1 MGLYVKTLF
10 KWVLLGGVIGVAG
23 GAVGSLFHIGVNY
36 ATAVRLAHPWILYL
50 MPVGGLAIV
59 GLYKLCHLEG
69 KGTNAIIE
77 SVHFGESV
85 PILLVPVIFVST
97 VITHLCGGSAGREG
111 AALQIGG
118 GLGFQAGK
126 LLRLGEKDLPLATLC
141 GMSGVFSALFGTP
154 LTATVF
160 ALEVISVGVLYYAGL
175 VPCITAAMAAYGVS
189 ALMGVEPTRFT
200 VSMPRVTLELMLPV
214 VALSILCALV
224 SILFCKGLHWTEH
237 LLTRSFRNPWLR
249 VLAGAAILIVLSMLT
264 NGDYNGAGM
273 DVIARALRGDV
284 SGWAWLWKLLFTAVT
299 IGCGFKG
306 GEVVPSFFV
315 GAAFGCFM
323 GGLLGLPAGFAAAIG
338 LVAVFCGAVNC
349 PIASVFLSIEL
360 FGTGDLLYFAM
371 ACAISY
377 LLSGYCGLY
386 SSQTILYSK
395 MRAEF
400 INIHTNENEESKLRP
415 GKCKPIR
422 WPRISPV
429 CYNRPR
435 KGGMDMQILNVTGL
449 KKVYTT
455 RFGGSQV
462 MALRQVDFSVEEGE
476 YVTIMGE
483 SGSGKTTLL
492 NILAALDKPT
502 AGRVELDGRDMS
514 AVRESDAAAF
524 RRDNLGF
531 VFQEFNLLDTFT
543 LRDNIYLPLVLA
555 GRPYREL
562 KARLDP
568 IARQLGILEL
578 LDKYPYGCPAARSSG
593 PPWPGR

>member
-1 MGLYVKTLF
+1 MIKKLYHLSPGKSSGRLTDAREHVTIKQVLRKERKVVSQVRRLRDELAHMGLYVQTLF
-10 KWVLLGGVIGVAG
+10 KWVLLGGVIGAVG
-23 GAVGSLFHIGVNY
+23 GVVGSLFHLGVNY
-36 ATAVRLAHPWILYL
+36 ATAIRGAHPWILYL
-50 MPVGGLAIV
+50 LPVGGLAIV
-59 GLYKLCHLEG
+59 GLYKLCRLEG

-126 LLRLGEKDLPLATLC
+126 LLHLGEKDLPLATLC

-175 VPCITAAMAAYGVS
+175 VPCITAAMAAFGVS

-214 VALSILCALV
+214 VVLSILCALV

-249 VLAGAAILIVLSMLT
+249 VLAGAAILIVLSLLT

-349 PIASVFLSIEL
+349 PVASVLLSVEL
-360 FGTGDLLYFAM
+360 FGSAGAPYFAV
-371 ACAISY
+371 ACALSY

-395 MRAEF
+395 LRAEF
-400 INIHTNENEESKLRP
+400 IN
-415 GKCKPIR
+415 
-422 WPRISPV
+422 
-429 CYNRPR
+429 
-435 KGGMDMQILNVTGL
+435 
-449 KKVYTT
+449 
-455 RFGGSQV
+455 
-462 MALRQVDFSVEEGE
+462 
-476 YVTIMGE
+476 
-483 SGSGKTTLL
+483 
-492 NILAALDKPT
+492 
-502 AGRVELDGRDMS
+502 
-514 AVRESDAAAF
+514 VRTHE
-524 RRDNLGF
+524 
-531 VFQEFNLLDTFT
+531 
-543 LRDNIYLPLVLA
+543 
-555 GRPYREL
+555 
-562 KARLDP
+562 
-568 IARQLGILEL
+568 
-578 LDKYPYGCPAARSSG
+578 
-593 PPWPGR
+593 